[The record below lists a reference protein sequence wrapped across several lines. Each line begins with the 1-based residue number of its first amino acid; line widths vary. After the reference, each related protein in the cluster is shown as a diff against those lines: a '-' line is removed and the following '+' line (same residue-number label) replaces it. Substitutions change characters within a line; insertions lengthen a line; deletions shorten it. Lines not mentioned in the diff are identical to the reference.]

1 MTSQEFLSI
10 AGSIIATLGG
20 GGIIVFALSGWLG
33 KVWAERLMKA
43 SIFSHEKELETLR
56 DKYTV
61 DLEKLKMQ
69 LKKSEF
75 IFEKEF
81 IAASKLVEYYEEI
94 IPLSQHPDMHMDDV
108 FESIALQAENVEA
121 WVKQFVSS
129 HGAVLPD
136 LVAKNLM
143 MAARYAGE
151 IKFSSGTSPHEL
163 PIESVEGAEEI
174 YNRIRSARDAMR
186 ERIWQQSST

>member
-1 MTSQEFLSI
+1 
-10 AGSIIATLGG
+10 
-20 GGIIVFALSGWLG
+20 
-33 KVWAERLMKA
+33 MKA

-56 DKYTV
+56 DKYTT
-61 DLEKLKMQ
+61 DLEKLKIQ

-81 IAASKLVEYYEEI
+81 IATSKLVEYHEEI

-108 FESIALQAENVEA
+108 FESIALQAGDVEI
-121 WVKQFVSS
+121 WVKQFVSA

-136 LVAKNLM
+136 KVAKNLM

-151 IKFSSGTSPHEL
+151 IKFNSGTPPHEL

-186 ERIWQQSST
+186 ERVWQQSST